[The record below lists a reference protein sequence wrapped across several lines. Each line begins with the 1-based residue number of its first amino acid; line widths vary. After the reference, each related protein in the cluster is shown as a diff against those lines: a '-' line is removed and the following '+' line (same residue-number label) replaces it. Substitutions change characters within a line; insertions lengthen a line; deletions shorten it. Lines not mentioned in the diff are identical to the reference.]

1 MAGWPPGL
9 ARGHHRRCRLYDAGQ
24 GAASPAQGAPRR
36 PVARAC
42 TPPARGR
49 LARHKPQV
57 PLLFAFMDELGTA
70 MSLHTFLSRRQAV
83 MATTTALL
91 SLSGTAA
98 LAQASWP
105 TKPITF
111 VVPQAPGGA
120 NDVIA
125 RAVAQGLG
133 TSLGEPVVVENR
145 PGANGNLGTGQVARS
160 AADGYTFLVT
170 AQSAYTINPALYS
183 KVPFDPIKDFTPVMQ
198 LAVAPYLLV
207 VNPNFPAKSLDEL
220 VAYAKA
226 HPGKVEYA
234 SAGNGTLN
242 HLLGEMLK
250 KQKGL
255 NLLHVPYKGASAA
268 ATDVVAGQLP
278 MTFGS
283 FPGVMPFVTSG
294 KLRVL
299 GVAADQPTSLAPD
312 IPVLGKGLAVTSW
325 YGLFAPAGTPQPIVD
340 KLYQAVQ
347 AVLAKPE
354 MAERFKTL
362 GAERVDSNP
371 QSFKAMLPGELAH
384 WKQVVQDSGAH
395 ID

>member
-1 MAGWPPGL
+1 MTMKSL
-9 ARGHHRRCRLYDAGQ
+9 
-24 GAASPAQGAPRR
+24 
-36 PVARAC
+36 
-42 TPPARGR
+42 TP
-49 LARHKPQV
+49 K
-57 PLLFAFMDELGTA
+57 
-70 MSLHTFLSRRQAV
+70 SAV
-83 MATTTALL
+83 SFALL
-91 SLSGTAA
+91 GLLSGAVF
-98 LAQASWP
+98 AQSDWP
-105 TKPITF
+105 GKPITF

-125 RAVAQGLG
+125 RAVAQALG
-133 TSLGEPVVVENR
+133 NTLGQPVIVENR

-170 AQSAYTINPALYS
+170 AQSAYTINPALYT

-207 VNPNFPAKSLDEL
+207 VNPSFPAKNLNEL

-250 KQKGL
+250 KQNGV

-278 MTFGS
+278 VTFGS
-283 FPGVMPFVTSG
+283 FPGVMPFVSSG

-299 GVAADQPTSLAPD
+299 GVASDKPSTLAPE
-312 IPVLGKGLAVTSW
+312 IPALGKELAVTSW
-325 YGLFAPAGTPQPIVD
+325 YGLFAPAGTPQPVVD
-340 KLYQAVQ
+340 KLYQSIR

-354 MAERFKTL
+354 MSERLKTL

-371 QSFKAMLPGELAH
+371 QSFKAMLPAELAH
-384 WKQVVQDSGAH
+384 WKQVVKDSGAH

>member
-1 MAGWPPGL
+1 
-9 ARGHHRRCRLYDAGQ
+9 
-24 GAASPAQGAPRR
+24 
-36 PVARAC
+36 
-42 TPPARGR
+42 
-49 LARHKPQV
+49 
-57 PLLFAFMDELGTA
+57 
-70 MSLHTFLSRRQAV
+70 

-183 KVPFDPIKDFTPVMQ
+183 KLPFDPIKDFTPVMQ

-299 GVAADQPTSLAPD
+299 GVAADQPTSLASD

>member
-1 MAGWPPGL
+1 MTMKPLLRKSVFALWALGGL
-9 ARGHHRRCRLYDAGQ
+9 APL
-24 GAASPAQGAPRR
+24 SWAQ
-36 PVARAC
+36 
-42 TPPARGR
+42 TP
-49 LARHKPQV
+49 
-57 PLLFAFMDELGTA
+57 
-70 MSLHTFLSRRQAV
+70 
-83 MATTTALL
+83 
-91 SLSGTAA
+91 
-98 LAQASWP
+98 SWP

-111 VVPQAPGGA
+111 VVPQNPGGA

-125 RAVAQGLG
+125 RAVAQSLG
-133 TSLGEPVVVENR
+133 TSLGQPVIVENR
-145 PGANGNLGTGQVARS
+145 PGANGNVGTSQVARS

-183 KVPFDPIKDFTPVMQ
+183 RVPFDPIKDFTPVMQ

-207 VNPNFPAKSLDEL
+207 VNPSFPAKTLDEL

-250 KQKGL
+250 KQRAVD
-255 NLLHVPYKGASAA
+255 LLHVPYKGAAAA

-278 MTFGS
+278 VTFGS

-299 GVAADQPTSLAPD
+299 GVASDKPTPLAPEVA
-312 IPVLGKGLAVTSW
+312 VLKDLAVTSW
-325 YGLFAPAGTPQPIVD
+325 YGLLAPAGTPQPVVD
-340 KLYQAVQ
+340 KVYTAITQ
-347 AVLAKPE
+347 VLATPA
-354 MAERFKTL
+354 MQERLKTL
-362 GAERVDSNP
+362 GAEPV
-371 QSFKAMLPGELAH
+371 QSSPASFAASLPAELAH
-384 WKQVVQDSGAH
+384 WKKVVDASGAH

>member
-1 MAGWPPGL
+1 MA
-9 ARGHHRRCRLYDAGQ
+9 
-24 GAASPAQGAPRR
+24 
-36 PVARAC
+36 
-42 TPPARGR
+42 
-49 LARHKPQV
+49 
-57 PLLFAFMDELGTA
+57 
-70 MSLHTFLSRRQAV
+70 
-83 MATTTALL
+83 TTALL

-183 KVPFDPIKDFTPVMQ
+183 KLPFDPIKDFTPVMQ

-255 NLLHVPYKGASAA
+255 NLLHVPYQGASAA

>member
-1 MAGWPPGL
+1 MA
-9 ARGHHRRCRLYDAGQ
+9 A
-24 GAASPAQGAPRR
+24 
-36 PVARAC
+36 
-42 TPPARGR
+42 
-49 LARHKPQV
+49 
-57 PLLFAFMDELGTA
+57 
-70 MSLHTFLSRRQAV
+70 
-83 MATTTALL
+83 TTALL

-183 KVPFDPIKDFTPVMQ
+183 KLPFDPIKDFTPVMQ

-299 GVAADQPTSLAPD
+299 GVAADQPTSLASD

>member
-1 MAGWPPGL
+1 
-9 ARGHHRRCRLYDAGQ
+9 
-24 GAASPAQGAPRR
+24 
-36 PVARAC
+36 
-42 TPPARGR
+42 
-49 LARHKPQV
+49 
-57 PLLFAFMDELGTA
+57 
-70 MSLHTFLSRRQAV
+70 

-183 KVPFDPIKDFTPVMQ
+183 KLPFDPIKDFTPVMQ

-347 AVLAKPE
+347 AVLAKSE